1 MGSGCGAILVGVT
14 AMSNVGIARGDHF
27 VYWGGRS
34 RVGFMILVRGRVRV
48 TVKYLNVGLY
58 EVWGSP

>member
-27 VYWGGRS
+27 AYWGG
-34 RVGFMILVRGRVRV
+34 GGELLVCF
-48 TVKYLNVGLY
+48 
-58 EVWGSP
+58 